1 MPNTTQDISNS
12 GSNQLF
18 VNTDTSKIFLGN
30 NTSENESYINNSSY
44 NPITIL
50 GGTVI
55 GRITGTDIIVPWRN
69 DVTDGSQYP
78 IGLLAGDI
86 VVDAGATRKAGIIV
100 GGRIAAEK
108 VVAYQL
114 SNQSVDTTL
123 QLQIT
128 LQHGA
133 GTTRL
138 KDALQSIGL
147 HLIYSTE
154 MTAFDNS

>member
-1 MPNTTQDISNS
+1 MSSQDIVNT

-18 VNTDTSKIFLGN
+18 ANTDISQIFLGMQQ
-30 NTSENESYINNSSY
+30 SENESYVNNSSY
-44 NPITIL
+44 DPISL
-50 GGTVI
+50 PAGTVM
-55 GRITGTDIIVPWRN
+55 GRITGTDITIPWRN

-78 IGLLAGDI
+78 IGILMADLEIDAGDT
-86 VVDAGATRKAGIIV
+86 VKAPICV
-100 GGRIAAEK
+100 RGRVAAEK
-108 VVAYQL
+108 VVANQL
-114 SNQSVDTTL
+114 SNQSVSTTL

-128 LQHGA
+128 SFRGS

-138 KDALQSIGL
+138 KDALESIGI